1 MKLNVFIKKRAA
13 IFAILLG
20 FCSSV
25 YSQGNTEGAKIV
37 TVSQVVNSTVNSNQY
52 SIQVGLPYLG
62 INESSERTTTPL
74 DIRFPWD
81 ILYFYD
87 TFSEES
93 FTVSKGYFT
102 DKVKINWTIRANQ
115 NLISGF
121 YIHRRETGES
131 NYTRI
136 ASLSSFTTEY
146 EDKYIEGAALYEYK
160 VEAVGVS
167 ETPEKYQTFIE
178 GIGFRSPSGIVT
190 GRVTYEGGNPVKDVV
205 ISASSDTGNLYRSK
219 GIEIERFNKLKIKT
233 IEGGIENHIT
243 LQAWVKPKYGSGS
256 GTYFDKLTVFSL
268 KNPFGDVEARVNVTW
283 DKDAEAPPSINP
295 SGLPYLKVDVTTDP
309 WGDGNVFKLYNFYPS
324 GRLNSRGD
332 DVLIPIDS
340 FESQFTHFTVTMVN
354 GDTPILYINGRKIDQ
369 TYVDRVNAALTVGDT
384 GYNSDENPGPIF
396 SVDVP
401 STNIDF
407 DNWSNIQF
415 YSPDMNMYIDEIRV
429 WNSALPET
437 DVYKDYKRIIDGNDI
452 NLISY
457 LRMDEAEGNVAY
469 DMSHAGFN
477 YNNNNAAVYTAEE
490 TEPTAPVWV
499 SGENTPSSTQLG
511 VLGITDDNGN
521 YIISAIPYSG
531 VGETYAITPMLG
543 VHEFDPGQQSIFIGE
558 TTSVTNNVNFI
569 DKSSFIFKG
578 KVRYDS
584 RGVFKSFVEVDPSK
598 KLNDAGR
605 QYISITGV
613 MQEGY
618 NFYKVGDAVAYQKG
632 RYWFNDNGTPDDDND
647 NYLEE
652 YVNIPSEGVNIYI
665 DNQIVLDANNE
676 PIVSNSEGE
685 FIIKVP
691 IGNHFISIRKN
702 GHEFAYSG
710 RFPAD
715 DTTDDDNL
723 EEFFQDSEEFVTFID
738 QTKVT
743 VVGRVVGGAVES
755 AKTIGFGDIES
766 VERILTDSNGFQ
778 LPPEVVTSVNNIG
791 KAAISFGYTP
801 TGSIT
806 GIQLET
812 KAIDTTNIFTGEYR
826 KILLPL
832 QYYLSTDDVKIMSN
846 TNLEIIASG
855 KTVMRDFRIIK
866 TPIIPSY
873 EYADGQ
879 TITGRPYTY
888 NRDFNYESDPILRVL
903 EQTAETE
910 LEKADGTTI
919 SLDDVKLTI
928 DSQED
933 ESVLIYRQ
941 FQTYSIQMKRYQE
954 YINKDANIDDDIDD
968 ILYFEV
974 PITDGELAITNNL
987 ALDDSGSILVSERDP
1002 SIINYT
1008 FRAGE
1013 PVINGSTQT
1022 INIEYRVNNS
1032 GTNANGYIGKGIIL
1046 GGISNDNQE
1055 FITWA
1060 PETPAIILRDPP
1072 GSNSYATIHKGETFS
1087 FTSEANLTN
1096 SDNTYLG
1103 TANSL
1108 GASFGAGGGLAGPVI
1123 SGSVVD
1129 VLDSS
1134 LSKTN
1139 SSSDGTSLTETYTF
1153 TQSISTS
1160 SEPNMVGADA
1170 DVYIGNSFNI
1180 NMGLYWNVDMRASA
1194 TSNVFT
1200 DGVLQTENNMR
1211 LTTSTSGESDVE
1223 FFIGKQKAV
1232 SVIKDES
1239 ETTAFF
1245 YTQFH
1250 ILNTLIPNY
1259 ESIIADINNG
1269 VTSPNPEEKI
1279 YTVPQYEDQI
1289 KLWRTVIK
1297 ENEEVKYRALKS
1309 RASYL
1314 EELLTNVDIE
1324 INRLVAALED
1334 LRETFLDNILDN
1346 STTYKEEELTLTNN
1360 LSLARSKR
1368 ELINARFDDN
1378 FSLDSG
1384 VGEVS
1389 RSIETA
1395 IVNSSSTSFNL
1406 SIVEALS
1413 NELGADLQGI
1423 GIVITTG
1430 GYDGIDRNVSSTSEQ
1445 TTTQSIS
1452 YTLADSDPGNYFSVD
1467 VVNSFDGNGPVF
1479 ITKGGSTSCPY
1490 EAAEKS
1496 LFYSFSYDD
1505 PNVLPLG
1512 ENQQE
1517 DLSIATQQIEQPQ
1530 ITTDKN
1536 IENNVPSYAAA
1547 EFRVRLENLSTSDV
1561 QSDYVLRVNQET
1573 NPFGAIINVSE
1584 GIPFPAL
1591 RNGAITEFVVTIEKS
1606 SLQSD
1611 NDTYEN
1617 IEIVFESACDS
1628 NTRDSVFLSAYF
1640 VPACSNVVVSAPL
1653 DNWVYNTSQGNN
1665 PLAIQLS
1672 EYNTDFSGLEKIDL
1686 EFRQSSSSTWTRLQ
1700 TYYAT
1705 QTLLDAAGETQI
1717 DLIGEEGIINYAW
1730 DIEGQNIQNGLYEIR
1745 AISYCEN
1752 GTSTTSE
1759 VISGKIDLS
1768 RPIAFGT
1775 PTPIDGILGIGE
1787 DLSMRFN
1794 EAIYYTS
1801 GYSIIEITGET
1812 NQLEIDNNVSLSF
1825 NGPSNTVTIE
1835 NPYIQTGSFSFEFW
1849 MNTGNTPNPGT
1860 IVAQEGGINIDLVS
1874 NGIRFQ
1880 FGEYTVSKDFTH
1892 DDQFHHY
1899 TFTYDSADGSM
1910 NIYRD
1915 DTSTTYEEAA
1925 PPNLQYNFD
1934 ADMVFGGDTFR
1945 GNLHDVRLWSKALS
1959 SSNAYANMRTK
1970 YIGNELGLVGYW
1982 PMNEGHGDI
1991 AYDKARFK
1999 HAQVNTTWAI
2009 KPKGEAYEFSGN
2021 QYLTLDAVGSVQL
2034 TKEMDAT
2041 LSFWVKTDQ
2050 TQDATIFSNGRG
2062 DNTDEAV
2069 NGIRKK
2075 WAVNLNSNGILSFE
2089 SNNNS
2094 YNLTTTSIT
2103 DGQWHHVSIL
2113 INRLGNLKTYVDA
2126 DLVSTHPVSDI
2137 SAFSGSKIWLGAR
2150 GQTGQGGEIVDREFS
2165 GSIDELRLW
2174 NTVRSFEQIERDRYF
2189 EVDLDSPGLM
2199 LYARMNAPITPNSLV
2214 GPIYTRTIGNS
2225 TAEDTSNTSTGEANY
2240 DDMGPAVK
2248 PARNTINFQVSHV
2261 INGDQIIMEPVVSS
2275 LAVIEGQVLDIT
2287 VDRMFDASGNQ
2298 QASPITWTAYYNKN
2312 QVDWYIDGAKTVSE
2326 AEMIFG
2332 DEKTYTILVVNSG
2345 GTSQDFSLLNVPNWL
2360 TLSESSG
2367 VLAPNSSIEISAT
2380 VDSDLAAGDYEQDLF
2395 LSTDFGYD
2403 QKIQLKLNIF
2413 SDIDWTLDPN
2423 DFQYSMNIIGQINI
2437 DDVLAEDLK
2446 DKVGVFYND
2455 ELRGVAQVIYDA
2467 NYGYLVYLTVYS
2479 NTASGEILN
2488 FNIWD
2493 SSEDKILEATLNEN
2507 VTTEFVLN
2515 QVLGSNA
2522 TPVIFKNTGG
2532 ISQSIPLNQ
2541 GYNWISFPLESASL
2555 SSVNATTANLTLE
2568 TNDLILSHSPSLLET
2583 YFNDPQDANN
2593 SSWSGSISSNGGF
2606 STSKMYKVRL
2616 ANAQNL
2622 DVSGT
2627 SVDLST
2633 WTFPIRENW
2642 NWLPYIIGENI
2653 RVGEALSNFNAQED
2667 DVIKSQNE
2675 FAIYDRIYGW
2685 AGSLSY
2691 LEKGKGY
2698 MLKSSSEME
2707 EFKYPNYLSRG
2718 KRKKAVVSTS
2728 GKGSS
2733 DTQIA
2738 FNAFSQNM
2746 NAVIQLPKGYT
2757 NVYAYNTAGEL
2768 HGHSVTQM
2776 VNDKE
2781 LSFMT
2786 IVGDTSQNQMLVFH
2800 IGDGDT
2806 TKRTS
2811 KTINFGA
2818 NSILGTTSYP
2828 YIIDQDDIDLSNAQ
2842 FLFYPNPSKDGF
2854 VYLDFSAQNQQ
2865 ITQVRIYNMLHQ
2877 LLLDMPVEIKKGRN
2891 LIKIPVN
2898 FAIGTYLLT
2907 TTIDNEIHYNK
2918 LILDE
2923 K

>member
-25 YSQGNTEGAKIV
+25 YSQRNTEGAKVV
-37 TVSQVVNSTVNSNQY
+37 TVSQVVNGTVNSNQY

-62 INESSERTTTPL
+62 ITESSERTTTPL

-102 DKVKINWTIRANQ
+102 DKVKINWAIRANQ
-115 NLISGF
+115 DLILGF
-121 YIHRRETGES
+121 YIHRRELGEA

-160 VEAVGVS
+160 VEALGVS

-190 GRVTYEGGNPVKDVV
+190 GRVTYEGGNPVKDAV
-205 ISASSDTGNLYRSK
+205 ISASSDTGTPYSSS
-219 GIEIERFNKLKIKT
+219 GIHIQDNSSLKINRLK
-233 IEGGIENHIT
+233 EGIENHIT
-243 LQAWVKPKYGSGS
+243 LQAWVMPKPLNYV
-256 GTYFDKLTVFSL
+256 TDLNDEVTVFSL
-268 KNPFGDVEARVNVTW
+268 KNLMGDIEAKVNVRLEGN
-283 DKDAEAPPSINP
+283 DFIFSDN
-295 SGLPYLKVDVTTDP
+295 YLEVDIA
-309 WGDGNVFKLYNFYPS
+309 GSVFRLHNFYPS
-324 GRLNSRGD
+324 GSLNSRGD
-332 DVLIPIDS
+332 DVLIDVLS
-340 FESQFTHFTVTMVN
+340 FHYHFTHFTVTMVD

-369 TYVDRVNAALTVGDT
+369 TYVDKVNAALTVGEA
-384 GYNSDENPGPIF
+384 GYDSGSTDPWYPDLIF

-401 STNIDF
+401 NTTIDF
-407 DNWSNIQF
+407 DSWREIQF
-415 YSPDMNMYIDEIRV
+415 GSKDSTPIYIDEIRV

-457 LRMDEAEGNVAY
+457 LRMDEAAGNVAY

-543 VHEFDPGQQSIFIGE
+543 VHEFDPGQQLIFIGE

-584 RGVFKSFVEVDPSK
+584 RGVFKSFVEV
-598 KLNDAGR
+598 NQENEEENQGNE
-605 QYISITGV
+605 YIPITGV
-613 MQEGY
+613 IQEGY
-618 NFYKVGDAVAYQKG
+618 NFYKVGGDPAYQKG

-791 KAAISFGYTP
+791 KAAISFGYKP
-801 TGSIT
+801 IGGSI
-806 GIQLET
+806 QDET
-812 KAIDTTNIFTGEYR
+812 RAIDTTNIFTGEYR

-832 QYYLSTDDVKIMSN
+832 QYSLSTDDVKIMSN
-846 TNLEIIASG
+846 PNLEIIASG
-855 KTVMRDFRIIK
+855 KTEMKDFRIIK

-888 NRDFNYESDPILRVL
+888 NRDFNYESDPILSVL

-919 SLDDVKLTI
+919 SLDDVKLTS

-954 YINKDANIDDDIDD
+954 YTNYDGGGEEKD
-968 ILYFEV
+968 LV

-1022 INIEYRVNNS
+1022 INIEYRVNNID
-1032 GTNANGYIGKGIIL
+1032 TNANGYIGKGIIL

-1134 LSKTN
+1134 LSKTT

-1200 DGVLQTENNMR
+1200 DGVPQTENNMR

-1259 ESIIADINNG
+1259 ESIIANINNG
-1269 VTSPNPEEKI
+1269 VISPNPEEKI
-1279 YTVPQYEDQI
+1279 YTVPQYEQQI

-1297 ENEEVKYRALKS
+1297 ENEQVKYRALKS

-1314 EELLTNVDIE
+1314 EEILTNVDIE
-1324 INRLVAALED
+1324 INDLVAALED
-1334 LRETFLDNILDN
+1334 LRETFAYMNGSYFSD
-1346 STTYKEEELTLTNN
+1346 ELEFTLTNN
-1360 LSLARSKR
+1360 LSSARLKR
-1368 ELINARFDDN
+1368 ELIIARFADN

-1406 SIVEALS
+1406 EQVDALS

-1573 NPFGAIINVSE
+1573 NPNGAIINVSE
-1584 GIPFPAL
+1584 GILFPAL
-1591 RNGAITEFVVTIEKS
+1591 RNGVITEFVVTIEKS
-1606 SLQSD
+1606 SLDSD
-1611 NDTYEN
+1611 NDTYED
-1617 IEIVFESACDS
+1617 IEIIFESNCDS
-1628 NTRDSVFLSAYF
+1628 NISDSVILSAYF

-1653 DNWVYNTSQGNN
+1653 DNWVYNTSQDNN

-1705 QTLLDAAGETQI
+1705 QTLLDAAGVMGETQI
-1717 DLIGEEGIINYAW
+1717 DLIGEEGTINYAW
-1730 DIEGQNIQNGLYEIR
+1730 DIEGQNIQNGSYEIR

-1915 DTSTTYEEAA
+1915 ATSTTYEEAA
-1925 PPNLQYNFD
+1925 PPNVQYNFD

-1970 YIGNELGLVGYW
+1970 YLGNELGLVGYW

-1999 HAQVNTTWAI
+1999 HAQVNTTWTI

-2126 DLVSTHPVSDI
+2126 DLISTHPVSDI

-2150 GQTGQGGEIVDREFS
+2150 GQTGQGGERVDRVFS

-2174 NTVRSFEQIERDRYF
+2174 NTVRSFEQIERDRFF
-2189 EVDLDSPGLM
+2189 EVDLHSPGLM
-2199 LYARMNAPITPNSLV
+2199 LYARMNAPITPNSLE

-2225 TAEDTSNTSTGEANY
+2225 TAESISNMRIKNSLNTGEANY

-2248 PARNTINFQVSHV
+2248 PARSTINFQVSHV

-2345 GTSQDFSLLNVPNWL
+2345 GTTQDFSLLNVPSWL

-2380 VDSDLAAGDYEQDLF
+2380 VDSNLAAGDYEQDLF
-2395 LSTDFGYD
+2395 LSTEFGYD

-2423 DFQYSMNIIGQINI
+2423 DFQYSMNIIGQIKI
-2437 DDVLAEDLK
+2437 DNVLAEDLK

-2493 SSEDKILEATLNEN
+2493 SSEDKILVATLNEN

-2522 TPVIFKNTGG
+2522 TPATFENTGG

-2541 GYNWISFPLESASL
+2541 GYTWISFPLESASF
-2555 SSVNATTANLTLE
+2555 SSVNATTANLDLE

-2616 ANAQNL
+2616 ANAQTL

-2627 SVDLST
+2627 PVDLST

-2642 NWLPYIIGENI
+2642 NWLPYVIGKSA
-2653 RVGEALSNFNAQED
+2653 RVAEALSNFGAQVN

-2675 FAIYDRIYGW
+2675 FAIYDQFYGW
-2685 AGSLSY
+2685 TGTLSY

-2728 GKGSS
+2728 AKSSS
-2733 DTQIA
+2733 DTQSA
-2738 FNAFSQNM
+2738 FNGFSQNM
-2746 NAVIQLPKGYT
+2746 NAVIQLPYGYT

-2786 IVGDTSQNQMLVFH
+2786 IVGDTSQNQLLVFH

-2818 NSILGTTSYP
+2818 DSILGTTRDP

-2854 VYLDFSAQNQQ
+2854 VYLDFSAQNEQ
-2865 ITQVRIYNMLHQ
+2865 ITQVRIHNMLNQ

-2898 FAIGTYLLT
+2898 FANGTYLLT

-2918 LILDE
+2918 LILDG

>member
-25 YSQGNTEGAKIV
+25 YSQRNTEGAKVV
-37 TVSQVVNSTVNSNQY
+37 TVSQVVNGTVNSNQY

-62 INESSERTTTPL
+62 ITESSERTTTPL

-102 DKVKINWTIRANQ
+102 DKVKINWAIRANQ
-115 NLISGF
+115 DLILGF
-121 YIHRRETGES
+121 YIHRRELGEA

-160 VEAVGVS
+160 VEALGVS

-190 GRVTYEGGNPVKDVV
+190 GRVTYEGGNPVKDAV
-205 ISASSDTGNLYRSK
+205 ISASSDTGTPYSSS
-219 GIEIERFNKLKIKT
+219 GIHIQDNSSLKINRLK
-233 IEGGIENHIT
+233 EGIENHIT
-243 LQAWVKPKYGSGS
+243 LQAWVMPKPLNYV
-256 GTYFDKLTVFSL
+256 TDLNDEVTVFSL
-268 KNPFGDVEARVNVTW
+268 KNLMGDIEAKVNVRLEGN
-283 DKDAEAPPSINP
+283 DFIFSDN
-295 SGLPYLKVDVTTDP
+295 YLEVDIA
-309 WGDGNVFKLYNFYPS
+309 GSVFRLHNFYPS
-324 GRLNSRGD
+324 GSLNSRGD
-332 DVLIPIDS
+332 DVLIDVLS
-340 FESQFTHFTVTMVN
+340 FHYHFTHFTVTMVD

-369 TYVDRVNAALTVGDT
+369 TYVDKVNAALTVGEA
-384 GYNSDENPGPIF
+384 GYDSGSTDPWYPDLIF

-401 STNIDF
+401 NTTIDF
-407 DNWSNIQF
+407 DSWREIQF
-415 YSPDMNMYIDEIRV
+415 GSKDSTPIYIDEIRV

-457 LRMDEAEGNVAY
+457 LRMDEAAGNVAY

-543 VHEFDPGQQSIFIGE
+543 VHEFDPGQQLIFIGE

-584 RGVFKSFVEVDPSK
+584 RGVFKSFVEV
-598 KLNDAGR
+598 NQENEEENQGNE
-605 QYISITGV
+605 YIPITGV
-613 MQEGY
+613 IQEGY
-618 NFYKVGDAVAYQKG
+618 NFYKVGGDPAYQKG

-791 KAAISFGYTP
+791 KAAISFGYKP
-801 TGSIT
+801 IGGSI
-806 GIQLET
+806 QDET
-812 KAIDTTNIFTGEYR
+812 RAIDTTNIFTGEYR

-832 QYYLSTDDVKIMSN
+832 QYSLSTDDVKIMSN
-846 TNLEIIASG
+846 PNLEIIASG
-855 KTVMRDFRIIK
+855 KTEMKDFRIIK

-888 NRDFNYESDPILRVL
+888 NRDFNYESDPILSVL

-919 SLDDVKLTI
+919 SLDDVKLTS

-954 YINKDANIDDDIDD
+954 YTNYDGGGEEKD
-968 ILYFEV
+968 LV

-1022 INIEYRVNNS
+1022 INIEYRVNNID
-1032 GTNANGYIGKGIIL
+1032 TNANGYIGKGIIL

-1134 LSKTN
+1134 LSKTT

-1200 DGVLQTENNMR
+1200 DGVPQTENNMR

-1250 ILNTLIPNY
+1250 ILNTLIPKY
-1259 ESIIADINNG
+1259 ESLIADINNG
-1269 VTSPNPEEKI
+1269 VISPNPEEKI
-1279 YTVPQYEDQI
+1279 YTVPQYEQQI

-1297 ENEEVKYRALKS
+1297 ENEQVKYRALKS

-1314 EELLTNVDIE
+1314 EEILTNVDIE
-1324 INRLVAALED
+1324 INDLVAALED
-1334 LRETFLDNILDN
+1334 LRETFAYMNGSYFSD
-1346 STTYKEEELTLTNN
+1346 ELEFTLTNN
-1360 LSLARSKR
+1360 LSSARLKR
-1368 ELINARFDDN
+1368 ELIIARFADN

-1406 SIVEALS
+1406 EQVDALS

-1573 NPFGAIINVSE
+1573 NPNGAIINVSE
-1584 GIPFPAL
+1584 GILFPAL
-1591 RNGAITEFVVTIEKS
+1591 RNGVITEFVVTIEKS
-1606 SLQSD
+1606 SLDSD
-1611 NDTYEN
+1611 NDTYED
-1617 IEIVFESACDS
+1617 IEIIFESNCDS
-1628 NTRDSVFLSAYF
+1628 NISDSVILSAYF

-1653 DNWVYNTSQGNN
+1653 DNWVYNTSQDNN

-1705 QTLLDAAGETQI
+1705 QTLLDAAGVMGETQI
-1717 DLIGEEGIINYAW
+1717 DLIGEEGTINYAW
-1730 DIEGQNIQNGLYEIR
+1730 DIEGQNIQNGSYEIR

-1915 DTSTTYEEAA
+1915 ATSTTYEEAA
-1925 PPNLQYNFD
+1925 PPNVQYNFD

-1970 YIGNELGLVGYW
+1970 YLGNELGLVGYW

-1999 HAQVNTTWAI
+1999 HAQVNTTWTI

-2126 DLVSTHPVSDI
+2126 DLISTHPVSDI

-2150 GQTGQGGEIVDREFS
+2150 GQTGQGGERVDRVFS

-2174 NTVRSFEQIERDRYF
+2174 NTVRSFEQIERDRFF
-2189 EVDLDSPGLM
+2189 EVDLHSPGLM
-2199 LYARMNAPITPNSLV
+2199 LYARMNAPIFPNSLE

-2225 TAEDTSNTSTGEANY
+2225 TAESISNMRIKNSLNTGEANY

-2248 PARNTINFQVSHV
+2248 PARSTINFQVSHV

-2345 GTSQDFSLLNVPNWL
+2345 GTTQDFSLLNVPSWL

-2380 VDSDLAAGDYEQDLF
+2380 VDSNLAAGDYEQDLF
-2395 LSTDFGYD
+2395 LSTEFGYD

-2423 DFQYSMNIIGQINI
+2423 DFQYSMNIIGQIKI
-2437 DDVLAEDLK
+2437 DNVLAEDLK

-2493 SSEDKILEATLNEN
+2493 SSEDKILVATLNEN

-2522 TPVIFKNTGG
+2522 TPATFENTGG

-2541 GYNWISFPLESASL
+2541 GYTWISFPLESASF
-2555 SSVNATTANLTLE
+2555 SSVNATTANLDLE

-2616 ANAQNL
+2616 ANAQTL

-2627 SVDLST
+2627 PVDLST

-2642 NWLPYIIGENI
+2642 NWLPYVIGKSA
-2653 RVGEALSNFNAQED
+2653 RVAEALSNFGAQVN

-2675 FAIYDRIYGW
+2675 FAIYDQFYGW
-2685 AGSLSY
+2685 TGTLSY

-2728 GKGSS
+2728 AKSSS
-2733 DTQIA
+2733 DTQSA
-2738 FNAFSQNM
+2738 FNGFSQNM
-2746 NAVIQLPKGYT
+2746 NAVIQLPYGYT

-2786 IVGDTSQNQMLVFH
+2786 IVGDTSQNQLLVFH

-2818 NSILGTTSYP
+2818 DSILGTTRDP

-2854 VYLDFSAQNQQ
+2854 VYLDFSAQNEQ
-2865 ITQVRIYNMLHQ
+2865 ITQVRIHNMLNQ

-2898 FAIGTYLLT
+2898 FANGTYLLT

-2918 LILDE
+2918 LILDG

>member
-1 MKLNVFIKKRAA
+1 MKLNIFIKKRAA

-20 FCSSV
+20 FSSSV
-25 YSQGNTEGAKIV
+25 YSQGNTEGAKVV
-37 TVSQVVNSTVNSNQY
+37 TVSQVVNETVNSNQY

-62 INESSERTTTPL
+62 IIENEQGFERLTSR

-102 DKVKINWTIRANQ
+102 DKVKINWAIRANQ
-115 NLISGF
+115 DLISGF
-121 YIHRRETGES
+121 YIHRRELGES

-136 ASLSSFTTEY
+136 ASLNQFRTDY
-146 EDKYIEGAALYEYK
+146 EDKYIEGARIYEYK

-167 ETPEKYQTFIE
+167 ETPAKYQTFIE

-190 GRVTYEGGNPVKDVV
+190 GRITYEGGNPVKDVV
-205 ISASSDTGNLYRSK
+205 VSASSDTGIPYSSS
-219 GIEIERFNKLKIKT
+219 GIHIQDNSSLKINRL
-233 IEGGIENHIT
+233 EEGIENHIT
-243 LQAWVKPKYGSGS
+243 LQAWVKPRVLNYL
-256 GTYFDKLTVFSL
+256 TDLNDEVTVFSL
-268 KNPFGDVEARVNVTW
+268 KDFTGDTEAKVNVRLEG
-283 DKDAEAPPSINP
+283 DSFIFSDD
-295 SGLPYLKVDVTTDP
+295 YLEVDIA
-309 WGDGNVFKLYNFYPS
+309 GSVFRLHNFYPS

-332 DVLIPIDS
+332 DVLIDVLS
-340 FESQFTHFTVTMVN
+340 FHNHFTHFTVTMVD

-369 TYVDRVNAALTVGDT
+369 TYVDKVNAALTDGEA
-384 GYNSDENPGPIF
+384 GYDSGSTDPYYPDLIF

-401 STNIDF
+401 NTPIDF
-407 DNWSNIQF
+407 ESWWEIQF
-415 YSPDMNMYIDEIRV
+415 GSKDSTPIYIDEIRV
-429 WNSALPET
+429 WKSKLPESN
-437 DVYKDYKRIIDGNDI
+437 VYNDYKRIIDGNDI

-457 LRMDEAEGNVAY
+457 LRMDEAAGNVAY
-469 DMSHAGFN
+469 DMSHEGFN
-477 YNNNNAAVYTAEE
+477 YNNNNAVVYTAEE
-490 TEPTAPVWV
+490 TEPTTPYWV
-499 SGENTPSSTQLG
+499 SGNKSPSSNQLG

-531 VGETYAITPMLG
+531 VGETYAITPQLG
-543 VHEFDPGQQSIFIGE
+543 VHEFDPGQQLIFIGE

-584 RGVFKSFVEVDPSK
+584 RGVFKSFVEV
-598 KLNDAGR
+598 NQENQEENQGNE
-605 QYISITGV
+605 YIPITGV

-618 NFYKVGDAVAYQKG
+618 NSYKVGDDLACQKG
-632 RYWFNDNGTPDDDND
+632 RYWFNDNGTPDVDDD
-647 NYLEE
+647 DYLEE

-676 PIVSNSEGE
+676 PIVSDSEGE
-685 FIIKVP
+685 FTIKVP

-715 DTTDDDNL
+715 ENL
-723 EEFFQDSEEFVTFID
+723 EEFFEDKEEFVTFID

-791 KAAISFGYTP
+791 KAVISFGFTP
-801 TGSIT
+801 TG
-806 GIQLET
+806 GNIQDET
-812 KAIDTTNIFTGEYR
+812 RAIDTTNIFTGEYR

-832 QYYLSTDDVKIMSN
+832 QYSLSTADVQITSN
-846 TNLEIIASG
+846 PTLEIIASG
-855 KTVMRDFRIIK
+855 KTVPADFSKIE

-888 NRDFNYESDPILRVL
+888 NRDFNYESDPILSVL

-919 SLDDVKLTI
+919 SLDDVNLTS

-941 FQTYSIQMKRYQE
+941 FQTYSIQMKRFE
-954 YINKDANIDDDIDD
+954 RYINYDANIDDDIDD

-974 PITDGELAITNNL
+974 PITGGEPVITNNL

-1013 PVINGSTQT
+1013 PVINGNTQT
-1022 INIEYRVNNS
+1022 INIQYLVNNNS
-1032 GTNANGYIGKGIIL
+1032 IDANGYIGKGIIL

-1055 FITWA
+1055 FTTWA

-1096 SDNTYLG
+1096 SDNTYFD

-1123 SGSVVD
+1123 KGAVIDVV
-1129 VLDSS
+1129 DSS
-1134 LSKTN
+1134 LEKTT

-1170 DVYIGNSFNI
+1170 DVYIGNSYNI
-1180 NMGLYWNVDMRASA
+1180 KMGSYWNVDMRALAVS
-1194 TSNVFT
+1194 SVVI
-1200 DGVLQTENNMR
+1200 DGVTQEENNMR

-1223 FFIGKQKAV
+1223 FFIGKQKAL

-1259 ESIIADINNG
+1259 ESLIANINNG
-1269 VTSPNPEEKI
+1269 VISPNPDENI
-1279 YTVPQYEDQI
+1279 LTVFQYEQQI

-1297 ENEEVKYRALKS
+1297 ENEQVKYRALND

-1324 INRLVAALED
+1324 INDLVAALED
-1334 LRETFLDNILDN
+1334 LRETFLYIIGVAD
-1346 STTYKEEELTLTNN
+1346 EEEFTLTNN
-1360 LSLARSKR
+1360 LSSARSKR
-1368 ELINARFDDN
+1368 ELIIARFADN

-1395 IVNSSSTSFNL
+1395 IVNSSSTSFNF
-1406 SIVEALS
+1406 SQVDALS
-1413 NELGADLQGI
+1413 NELGAALQGI

-1573 NPFGAIINVSE
+1573 NPNGAIINVSE
-1584 GIPFPAL
+1584 GILFPAL

-1606 SLQSD
+1606 SLDSD

-1617 IEIVFESACDS
+1617 IEIIFESNCDS
-1628 NTRDSVFLSAYF
+1628 NISDSVILSAYF

-1686 EFRQSSSSTWTRLQ
+1686 EFRQSSSSTWTLLQ

-1705 QTLLDAAGETQI
+1705 QTLLDAAGVMGETQI
-1717 DLIGEEGIINYAW
+1717 DLIGEEGTINYTW
-1730 DIEGQNIQNGLYEIR
+1730 DIEGQNIQNGSYEIR
-1745 AISYCEN
+1745 AISYCDN
-1752 GTSTTSE
+1752 DTSTTSE

-1794 EAIYYTS
+1794 EAIFYTS
-1801 GYSIIEITGET
+1801 GYSVIEITGET

-1874 NGIRFQ
+1874 SGIRFQ
-1880 FGEYTVSKDFTH
+1880 FGEYTVSKDFIH
-1892 DDQFHHY
+1892 DDLFHHY
-1899 TFTYDSADGSM
+1899 TFTYDSAAGSM

-1915 DTSTTYEEAA
+1915 DSSTTDEEVA
-1925 PPNLQYNFD
+1925 PSNLQYNFD
-1934 ADMVFGGDTFR
+1934 ADMEFGGDTFR

-2009 KPKGEAYEFSGN
+2009 KPKGEAYEFPGN
-2021 QYLTLDAVGSVQL
+2021 QHLILDAVGSVQL

-2174 NTVRSFEQIERDRYF
+2174 NTVRSFEQIERDRFF

-2199 LYARMNAPITPNSLV
+2199 LYARMNAPITPNSSE
-2214 GPIYTRTIGNS
+2214 GPIYTRTIGSSN
-2225 TAEDTSNTSTGEANY
+2225 AENISKMSTGEANY

-2248 PARNTINFQVSHV
+2248 PARSTINFQVSHV

-2345 GTSQDFSLLNVPNWL
+2345 GTTQDFSLLNVPSWL

-2380 VDSDLAAGDYEQDLF
+2380 VDSNLAAGDYEQDLF
-2395 LSTDFGYD
+2395 LSTEFGYD

-2423 DFQYSMNIIGQINI
+2423 DFQYSMNIIGQIKI
-2437 DDVLAEDLK
+2437 DNVLAEDLK

-2479 NTASGEILN
+2479 NTASGETLN

-2493 SSEDKILEATLNEN
+2493 SSEDKILVATLNGN

-2515 QVLGSNA
+2515 QVLGSNS
-2522 TPVIFKNTGG
+2522 TPTTFENTGG

-2541 GYNWISFPLESASL
+2541 GYTWISFPLESASF
-2555 SSVNATTANLTLE
+2555 SSVNATTANLDLE

-2616 ANAQNL
+2616 ANAQTL

-2627 SVDLST
+2627 PVDLST

-2642 NWLPYIIGENI
+2642 NWLPYVIGKSA
-2653 RVGEALSNFNAQED
+2653 RVAEALSNFDAQVN

-2675 FAIYDRIYGW
+2675 FAIYDQFYGW
-2685 AGSLSY
+2685 TGTLSY

-2698 MLKSSSEME
+2698 MLKSSSEIE
-2707 EFKYPNYLSRG
+2707 GFQYPRYLSRG
-2718 KRKKAVVSTS
+2718 KRKTVSTS
-2728 GKGSS
+2728 TSAKSSS
-2733 DTQIA
+2733 DTQSA
-2738 FNAFSQNM
+2738 FNGFSQNM
-2746 NAVIQLPKGYT
+2746 NAVIQLPYGYT

-2776 VNDKE
+2776 VDDKE

-2786 IVGDTSQNQMLVFH
+2786 IVGDTSQNQLLVFH

-2818 NSILGTTSYP
+2818 DSILGTTRDP

-2854 VYLDFSAQNQQ
+2854 VYLDFSAQNEQ
-2865 ITQVRIYNMLHQ
+2865 ITQVRIHNMLNQ

-2898 FAIGTYLLT
+2898 FANGTYLLT
-2907 TTIDNEIHYNK
+2907 TTIDKEIHYNK
-2918 LILDE
+2918 LILDG

>member
-25 YSQGNTEGAKIV
+25 YSQRNTEGAKVV
-37 TVSQVVNSTVNSNQY
+37 TVSQVVNGTVNSNQY

-62 INESSERTTTPL
+62 ITESSERTTTPL

-102 DKVKINWTIRANQ
+102 DKVKINWAIRANQ
-115 NLISGF
+115 DLILGF
-121 YIHRRETGES
+121 YIHRRELGES

-160 VEAVGVS
+160 VEALGVS

-190 GRVTYEGGNPVKDVV
+190 GRVTYEGGNPVKDAV
-205 ISASSDTGNLYRSK
+205 ISASSDTGTPYSSS
-219 GIEIERFNKLKIKT
+219 GIHIQDNSSLKINRLK
-233 IEGGIENHIT
+233 EGIENHIT
-243 LQAWVKPKYGSGS
+243 LQAWVMPKPLNYV
-256 GTYFDKLTVFSL
+256 TDLNDEVTVFSL
-268 KNPFGDVEARVNVTW
+268 KNLMGDIEAKVNVRLEGN
-283 DKDAEAPPSINP
+283 DFIFSDN
-295 SGLPYLKVDVTTDP
+295 YLEVDIA
-309 WGDGNVFKLYNFYPS
+309 GSVFRLHNFYPS
-324 GRLNSRGD
+324 GSLNSRGD
-332 DVLIPIDS
+332 DVLIDVLS
-340 FESQFTHFTVTMVN
+340 FHYHFTHFTVTMVD

-369 TYVDRVNAALTVGDT
+369 TYVDKVNAALTVGEA
-384 GYNSDENPGPIF
+384 GYDSGSTDPWYPDLIF

-401 STNIDF
+401 NTTIDF
-407 DNWSNIQF
+407 DSWREIQF
-415 YSPDMNMYIDEIRV
+415 GSKDSTPIYIDEIRV

-457 LRMDEAEGNVAY
+457 LRMDEAAGNVAY

-543 VHEFDPGQQSIFIGE
+543 VHEFDPGQQLIFIGE

-584 RGVFKSFVEVDPSK
+584 RGVFKSFVEV
-598 KLNDAGR
+598 NQENEEENQGNE
-605 QYISITGV
+605 YIPINGV

-618 NFYKVGDAVAYQKG
+618 NSYKVGDDVAKQKG

-676 PIVSNSEGE
+676 PIVSDSEGE

-715 DTTDDDNL
+715 DIPDDDNL

-806 GIQLET
+806 GPQLET
-812 KAIDTTNIFTGEYR
+812 RAIDTTNIFTGEYR

-832 QYYLSTDDVKIMSN
+832 QYSLSTADVQITSN
-846 TNLEIIASG
+846 PTLEIIPVG
-855 KTVMRDFRIIK
+855 KTELADFSKIE

-888 NRDFNYESDPILRVL
+888 NRDFNYVSDPILRVL

-919 SLDDVKLTI
+919 SLDDVKLKN

-1022 INIEYRVNNS
+1022 INIQYRVNNID
-1032 GTNANGYIGKGIIL
+1032 TNANGYIGKGIIL

-1134 LSKTN
+1134 LSKTT

-1200 DGVLQTENNMR
+1200 DGVPQTENNMR

-1250 ILNTLIPNY
+1250 ILNTLIPKY
-1259 ESIIADINNG
+1259 ESLIADINNG
-1269 VTSPNPEEKI
+1269 VISPNPEEKI
-1279 YTVPQYEDQI
+1279 YTVPQYEQQI

-1297 ENEEVKYRALKS
+1297 ENEQVKYRALKS

-1324 INRLVAALED
+1324 INDLVAALED
-1334 LRETFLDNILDN
+1334 LRETFAYMNGSYFSD
-1346 STTYKEEELTLTNN
+1346 ELEFTLTNN
-1360 LSLARSKR
+1360 LSSARLKR
-1368 ELINARFDDN
+1368 ELIIARFADN

-1406 SIVEALS
+1406 EQVDALS

-1573 NPFGAIINVSE
+1573 NPNGAIINVSE
-1584 GIPFPAL
+1584 GILFPAL
-1591 RNGAITEFVVTIEKS
+1591 RNGVITEFVVTIEKS
-1606 SLQSD
+1606 SLDSD

-1617 IEIVFESACDS
+1617 IEIIFESNCDS
-1628 NTRDSVFLSAYF
+1628 NISDSVILSAYF

-1705 QTLLDAAGETQI
+1705 QTLLDAAGVMGETQI
-1717 DLIGEEGIINYAW
+1717 DLIGEEGTINYAW
-1730 DIEGQNIQNGLYEIR
+1730 DIEGQNIQNGSYEIR

-1752 GTSTTSE
+1752 DTSTTSE

-1794 EAIYYTS
+1794 EAIFYTS
-1801 GYSIIEITGET
+1801 GYSVIEITGET

-1835 NPYIQTGSFSFEFW
+1835 NPYIQTGSFSFQFW
-1849 MNTGNTPNPGT
+1849 MNTGNTSNPGT

-1874 NGIRFQ
+1874 SGIRFQ
-1880 FGEYTVSKDFTH
+1880 FGEYTVSKDFIH
-1892 DDQFHHY
+1892 DDLFHHY
-1899 TFTYDSADGSM
+1899 TFTYDSAAGSM

-1915 DTSTTYEEAA
+1915 DSSTTDEEVA
-1925 PPNLQYNFD
+1925 PSNFQYNFD

-1945 GNLHDVRLWSKALS
+1945 GNLHDIRLWSKALS

-2009 KPKGEAYEFSGN
+2009 KPKGEAYEFLGN

-2126 DLVSTHPVSDI
+2126 DLISTHPVSDI

-2150 GQTGQGGEIVDREFS
+2150 GQTHQGGERVDREFS

-2174 NTVRSFEQIERDRYF
+2174 NTVRSFEQIERDRFF

-2199 LYARMNAPITPNSLV
+2199 LYARMNAPITPNSLE

-2225 TAEDTSNTSTGEANY
+2225 TAESISNMSSGEANY

-2248 PARNTINFQVSHV
+2248 PARSTINFQVSHV

-2345 GTSQDFSLLNVPNWL
+2345 GTTQDFSLLNVPSWL

-2380 VDSDLAAGDYEQDLF
+2380 VDSNLAAGDYEQDLF
-2395 LSTDFGYD
+2395 LSTEFGYD

-2423 DFQYSMNIIGQINI
+2423 DFQYSMNIIGQIKI
-2437 DDVLAEDLK
+2437 DNLLAEDLK

-2493 SSEDKILEATLNEN
+2493 SSEDKILVATLNEN

-2522 TPVIFKNTGG
+2522 TPATFENTGG

-2541 GYNWISFPLESASL
+2541 GYTWISFPLESASF
-2555 SSVNATTANLTLE
+2555 SSVNATTANLDLE

-2616 ANAQNL
+2616 ANAQTL

-2627 SVDLST
+2627 PVDLST

-2642 NWLPYIIGENI
+2642 NWLPYVIGKSA
-2653 RVGEALSNFNAQED
+2653 RVAEALSNFDAQVN

-2675 FAIYDRIYGW
+2675 FAIYDQFYGW
-2685 AGSLSY
+2685 TGTLSY

-2728 GKGSS
+2728 AKSSS
-2733 DTQIA
+2733 DTQSA
-2738 FNAFSQNM
+2738 FNGFSQNM
-2746 NAVIQLPKGYT
+2746 NAVIQLPYGYT

-2786 IVGDTSQNQMLVFH
+2786 IVGDTSQNQLLVFH

-2818 NSILGTTSYP
+2818 DSILGTTRDP

-2854 VYLDFSAQNQQ
+2854 VYLDFSAQNEQ
-2865 ITQVRIYNMLHQ
+2865 ITQVRIHNMLNQ

-2898 FAIGTYLLT
+2898 FANGTYLLT

-2918 LILDE
+2918 LILDG

>member
-25 YSQGNTEGAKIV
+25 YSQGNTEGAKVV
-37 TVSQVVNSTVNSNQY
+37 TVSQVVNGTVNSNQY

-62 INESSERTTTPL
+62 ITESSERTTTPL

-102 DKVKINWTIRANQ
+102 DKVKINWAIRANQ
-115 NLISGF
+115 DLISGF
-121 YIHRRETGES
+121 YIHRRELGEA

-160 VEAVGVS
+160 VEALGVS

-190 GRVTYEGGNPVKDVV
+190 GRVTYEGGNPVKDAV
-205 ISASSDTGNLYRSK
+205 ISASSDTGTPYSSS
-219 GIEIERFNKLKIKT
+219 GIHIQDNSSLKINRLK
-233 IEGGIENHIT
+233 EGIENHIT
-243 LQAWVKPKYGSGS
+243 LQAWVMPKPLNYV
-256 GTYFDKLTVFSL
+256 TDLNDEVTVFSL
-268 KNPFGDVEARVNVTW
+268 KNLMGDIEAKVNVRLEGN
-283 DKDAEAPPSINP
+283 DFIFSDN
-295 SGLPYLKVDVTTDP
+295 YLEVDIA
-309 WGDGNVFKLYNFYPS
+309 GSVFRLHNFYPS
-324 GRLNSRGD
+324 GSLNSRGD
-332 DVLIPIDS
+332 DVLIDVLS
-340 FESQFTHFTVTMVN
+340 FHYHFTHFTVTMVD

-369 TYVDRVNAALTVGDT
+369 TYVDKVNAALTVGEA
-384 GYNSDENPGPIF
+384 GYDSGSTDPWYPDLIF

-401 STNIDF
+401 NTTIDF
-407 DNWSNIQF
+407 DSWREIQF
-415 YSPDMNMYIDEIRV
+415 GSKDSTPIYIDEIRV

-457 LRMDEAEGNVAY
+457 LRMDEAAGNVAY

-543 VHEFDPGQQSIFIGE
+543 VHEFDPGQQLIFIGE

-584 RGVFKSFVEVDPSK
+584 RGVFKSFVEV
-598 KLNDAGR
+598 NQENEEENQGNE
-605 QYISITGV
+605 YIPINGV

-618 NFYKVGDAVAYQKG
+618 NSYKVGDDVAKQKG

-676 PIVSNSEGE
+676 PIVSDSEGE

-715 DTTDDDNL
+715 DIPDDDNL

-806 GIQLET
+806 GPQLET
-812 KAIDTTNIFTGEYR
+812 RAIDTTNIFTGEYR

-832 QYYLSTDDVKIMSN
+832 QYSLSTADVQITSN
-846 TNLEIIASG
+846 PTLEIIPVG
-855 KTVMRDFRIIK
+855 KTELADFSKIE

-888 NRDFNYESDPILRVL
+888 NRDFNYVSDPILRVL

-919 SLDDVKLTI
+919 SLDDVKLKN

-1022 INIEYRVNNS
+1022 INIQYRVNNID
-1032 GTNANGYIGKGIIL
+1032 TNANGYIGKGIIL

-1055 FITWA
+1055 FTTWA

-1129 VLDSS
+1129 VIDSS
-1134 LSKTN
+1134 LEKTT

-1180 NMGLYWNVDMRASA
+1180 KMGSYWNVDMRASA

-1200 DGVLQTENNMR
+1200 DGVPQTENNMR

-1259 ESIIADINNG
+1259 ESIIANINNG
-1269 VTSPNPEEKI
+1269 VISPNPEENI
-1279 YTVPQYEDQI
+1279 FTVPQYEDQI

-1334 LRETFLDNILDN
+1334 LRETFLYTVGAAD
-1346 STTYKEEELTLTNN
+1346 EEEFTLTNN
-1360 LSLARSKR
+1360 LSSARSKR
-1368 ELINARFDDN
+1368 ELIIARFADN

-1413 NELGADLQGI
+1413 NELGAELQGI

-1573 NPFGAIINVSE
+1573 NPNGAIINVSE
-1584 GIPFPAL
+1584 GILFPAL
-1591 RNGAITEFVVTIEKS
+1591 RNGVITEFVVTIEKS
-1606 SLQSD
+1606 SLDSD

-1617 IEIVFESACDS
+1617 IEIIFESNCDS
-1628 NTRDSVFLSAYF
+1628 NISDSVILSAYF

-1705 QTLLDAAGETQI
+1705 QTLLDAAGVMGETQI
-1717 DLIGEEGIINYAW
+1717 DLIGEEGTINYAW
-1730 DIEGQNIQNGLYEIR
+1730 DIEGQNIQNGSYEIR

-1752 GTSTTSE
+1752 DTSTTSE

-1794 EAIYYTS
+1794 EAIFYTS
-1801 GYSIIEITGET
+1801 GYSVIEITGET

-1835 NPYIQTGSFSFEFW
+1835 NPYIQTGSFSFQFW
-1849 MNTGNTPNPGT
+1849 MNTGNTSNPGT

-1874 NGIRFQ
+1874 SGIRFQ
-1880 FGEYTVSKDFTH
+1880 FGEYTVSKDFIH
-1892 DDQFHHY
+1892 DDLFHHY
-1899 TFTYDSADGSM
+1899 TFTYDSAAGSM

-1915 DTSTTYEEAA
+1915 DSSTTDEEVA
-1925 PPNLQYNFD
+1925 PSNFQYNFD

-1945 GNLHDVRLWSKALS
+1945 GNLHDIRLWSKALS

-1970 YIGNELGLVGYW
+1970 YLGNELGLVGYW

-2009 KPKGEAYEFSGN
+2009 KPKGEAYEFLGN

-2126 DLVSTHPVSDI
+2126 DLISTHPVSDI

-2150 GQTGQGGEIVDREFS
+2150 GQTHQGGERVDRVFS

-2174 NTVRSFEQIERDRYF
+2174 NTVRSFEQIERDRFF
-2189 EVDLDSPGLM
+2189 EVDLHSPGLM
-2199 LYARMNAPITPNSLV
+2199 LYARMNAPITPNSLE

-2225 TAEDTSNTSTGEANY
+2225 TAESISNMRIKNSLNTGEANY

-2248 PARNTINFQVSHV
+2248 PARSTINFQVSHV

-2345 GTSQDFSLLNVPNWL
+2345 GTTQDFSLLNVPSWL

-2380 VDSDLAAGDYEQDLF
+2380 VDSNLAAGDYEQDLF
-2395 LSTDFGYD
+2395 LSTEFGYD

-2423 DFQYSMNIIGQINI
+2423 DFQYSMNIIGQIKI
-2437 DDVLAEDLK
+2437 DNVLAEDLK

-2493 SSEDKILEATLNEN
+2493 SSEDKILVATLNEN

-2522 TPVIFKNTGG
+2522 TPATFENTGG

-2541 GYNWISFPLESASL
+2541 GYTWISFPLESASF
-2555 SSVNATTANLTLE
+2555 SSVNATTANLDLE

-2616 ANAQNL
+2616 ANAQTL

-2627 SVDLST
+2627 PVDLST

-2642 NWLPYIIGENI
+2642 NWLPYVIGKSA
-2653 RVGEALSNFNAQED
+2653 RVAEALSNFDAQVN

-2675 FAIYDRIYGW
+2675 FAIYDQFYGW
-2685 AGSLSY
+2685 TGTLSY

-2728 GKGSS
+2728 AKSSS
-2733 DTQIA
+2733 DTQSA
-2738 FNAFSQNM
+2738 FNGFSQNM
-2746 NAVIQLPKGYT
+2746 NAVIQLPYGYT

-2786 IVGDTSQNQMLVFH
+2786 IVGDTSQNQLLVFH

-2818 NSILGTTSYP
+2818 DSILGTTRDP

-2854 VYLDFSAQNQQ
+2854 VYLDFSAQNEQ
-2865 ITQVRIYNMLHQ
+2865 ITQVRIHNMLNQ

-2898 FAIGTYLLT
+2898 FANGTYLLT

-2918 LILDE
+2918 LILDG

>member
-25 YSQGNTEGAKIV
+25 YSQGNTEGAKVV
-37 TVSQVVNSTVNSNQY
+37 TVSQVVNGTVNSNQY

-62 INESSERTTTPL
+62 ITESSERTTTPL

-102 DKVKINWTIRANQ
+102 DKVRINWAIRANQ
-115 NLISGF
+115 DLILGF
-121 YIHRRETGES
+121 YIHRRELGES

-160 VEAVGVS
+160 VEALGVS

-190 GRVTYEGGNPVKDVV
+190 GRVTYEGGNPVKDAV
-205 ISASSDTGNLYRSK
+205 ISASSDTGTPYSSS
-219 GIEIERFNKLKIKT
+219 GIHIQDNSSLKINRLK
-233 IEGGIENHIT
+233 EGIENHIT
-243 LQAWVKPKYGSGS
+243 LQAWVMPKPLNYV
-256 GTYFDKLTVFSL
+256 TDLNDEVTVFSL
-268 KNPFGDVEARVNVTW
+268 KNLTGDIEAKVNVRLEGEEG
-283 DKDAEAPPSINP
+283 DSFIFSDN
-295 SGLPYLKVDVTTDP
+295 YLEVDIA
-309 WGDGNVFKLYNFYPS
+309 GSVFRLHNFYPS
-324 GRLNSRGD
+324 GSLNSRGD
-332 DVLIPIDS
+332 DVLIDVLS
-340 FESQFTHFTVTMVN
+340 FHDHFTHFTVTMVD

-369 TYVDRVNAALTVGDT
+369 TYVDKVNAALTVGEA
-384 GYNSDENPGPIF
+384 GYDSGSTDPWYPDLIF

-401 STNIDF
+401 NTTIDF
-407 DNWSNIQF
+407 DSWREIQF
-415 YSPDMNMYIDEIRV
+415 GSKDSTPIYIDEIRV

-457 LRMDEAEGNVAY
+457 LRMDEAAGNVAY
-469 DMSHAGFN
+469 DMSHVGFN

-543 VHEFDPGQQSIFIGE
+543 VHEFDPGQQLIFIGE

-584 RGVFKSFVEVDPSK
+584 RGVFKSFVEVDQEK
-598 KLNDAGR
+598 EEDNQGNE
-605 QYISITGV
+605 YIPITGV
-613 MQEGY
+613 IQEGY
-618 NFYKVGDAVAYQKG
+618 NFYKVGGDVAYQKG

-801 TGSIT
+801 TGSNNGPQPQT
-806 GIQLET
+806 R
-812 KAIDTTNIFTGEYR
+812 AIDTTNIFTGEYR

-832 QYYLSTDDVKIMSN
+832 QYSLSTDDVRIMSN
-846 TNLEIIASG
+846 PNLEIIASS
-855 KTVMRDFRIIK
+855 KTELADFSIIE
-866 TPIIPSY
+866 TPKIPSY

-879 TITGRPYTY
+879 TITGRPYTH
-888 NRDFNYESDPILRVL
+888 NRNFNYVSDPILRVL

-919 SLDDVKLTI
+919 SLDDVKLTS

-954 YINKDANIDDDIDD
+954 YINNDADIDDDIDD

-1013 PVINGSTQT
+1013 PVINQNTQT

-1096 SDNTYLG
+1096 FDNTSLDR
-1103 TANSL
+1103 ANSL

-1123 SGSVVD
+1123 SGAAVNVFNNSI
-1129 VLDSS
+1129 
-1134 LSKTN
+1134 SKTT

-1180 NMGLYWNVDMRASA
+1180 NMGFYWNVDMRASA
-1194 TSNVFT
+1194 TSNVFI
-1200 DGVLQTENNMR
+1200 DGVAQTENNMR

-1223 FFIGKQKAV
+1223 FFIGKQKAL

-1239 ETTAFF
+1239 EATAFT

-1250 ILNTLIPNY
+1250 ILNTLIPLY
-1259 ESIIADINNG
+1259 ESLIADINNG
-1269 VTSPNPEEKI
+1269 VISPNPEEKI
-1279 YTVPQYEDQI
+1279 YTVPQYEEQI

-1297 ENEEVKYRALKS
+1297 ENEEVKYRALNF
-1309 RASYL
+1309 RTSYL

-1324 INRLVAALED
+1324 INGLVAALED
-1334 LRETFLDNILDN
+1334 LRETFLYNIGAAD
-1346 STTYKEEELTLTNN
+1346 EEELILTNN
-1360 LSLARSKR
+1360 LSSARSKR
-1368 ELINARFDDN
+1368 ELINARFADN

-1406 SIVEALS
+1406 SSVIALS

-1423 GIVITTG
+1423 GMVITTG
-1430 GYDGIDRNVSSTSEQ
+1430 SYDGYDRNISSTSEQ

-1496 LFYSFSYDD
+1496 LFYSFSNDD

-1573 NPFGAIINVSE
+1573 NPNGAIINVSE
-1584 GIPFPAL
+1584 GILFPAL
-1591 RNGAITEFVVTIEKS
+1591 RNGVITEFVVTIEKS
-1606 SLQSD
+1606 SLDSD
-1611 NDTYEN
+1611 NDTYED
-1617 IEIVFESACDS
+1617 IEIIFESNCDS
-1628 NTRDSVFLSAYF
+1628 NISDSVILSAYF

-1705 QTLLDAAGETQI
+1705 QPLLDAANVMGETQI
-1717 DLIGEEGIINYAW
+1717 DLIGEEGTINYAW
-1730 DIEGQNIQNGLYEIR
+1730 DIEGQNIQNGSYEIR

-1915 DTSTTYEEAA
+1915 ATSTTYEEAA
-1925 PPNLQYNFD
+1925 PPNVQYNFD

-1970 YIGNELGLVGYW
+1970 YLGNELGLVGYW

-1999 HAQVNTTWAI
+1999 HAQVNTTWTI
-2009 KPKGEAYEFSGN
+2009 KPKGEAYEFSDN

-2050 TQDATIFSNGRG
+2050 TQNATIFSNGRG

-2113 INRLGNLKTYVDA
+2113 INRLGNLKTYLDA

-2199 LYARMNAPITPNSLV
+2199 LYARMNAPITPNSSD

-2225 TAEDTSNTSTGEANY
+2225 NAEDTSKIGGPGEANY

-2345 GTSQDFSLLNVPNWL
+2345 GTTQDFSLLNVPSWL

-2380 VDSDLAAGDYEQDLF
+2380 VDSNLAAGDYEQDLF
-2395 LSTDFGYD
+2395 LSTEFGYD

-2437 DDVLAEDLK
+2437 DNVLAEDLK

-2493 SSEDKILEATLNEN
+2493 SSEDKILVATLNEN
-2507 VTTEFVLN
+2507 ITTEFVLN

-2522 TPVIFKNTGG
+2522 TPATFENTGG

-2541 GYNWISFPLESASL
+2541 GYTWISFPLESASF
-2555 SSVNATTANLTLE
+2555 SSVNATTANLDLE

-2616 ANAQNL
+2616 ANAQTL

-2627 SVDLST
+2627 PVDIST

-2642 NWLPYIIGENI
+2642 NWLPYVIGKSA
-2653 RVGEALSNFNAQED
+2653 RVAEALSNFNAQVN

-2675 FAIYDRIYGW
+2675 FAIYDQFYGW
-2685 AGSLSY
+2685 TGTLSY

-2728 GKGSS
+2728 AKSSS
-2733 DTQIA
+2733 DTQSA
-2738 FNAFSQNM
+2738 FNGFSQNM
-2746 NAVIQLPKGYT
+2746 NAVIQLPYGYT

-2786 IVGDTSQNQMLVFH
+2786 IVGDTSQNQLLVFH

-2818 NSILGTTSYP
+2818 DSILGTTRDP

-2854 VYLDFSAQNQQ
+2854 VYLDFSAQNEQ
-2865 ITQVRIYNMLHQ
+2865 ITQVRIHNMLNQ

-2898 FAIGTYLLT
+2898 FANGTYLLT

-2918 LILDE
+2918 LILDG

>member
-25 YSQGNTEGAKIV
+25 YSQRNTEGAKVV
-37 TVSQVVNSTVNSNQY
+37 TVSQVVNGTVNSNQY

-62 INESSERTTTPL
+62 ITESSERTTTPL

-102 DKVKINWTIRANQ
+102 DKVKINWAIRANQ
-115 NLISGF
+115 DLILGF
-121 YIHRRETGES
+121 YIHRRELGEA

-160 VEAVGVS
+160 VEALGVS

-190 GRVTYEGGNPVKDVV
+190 GRVTYEGGNPVKDAV
-205 ISASSDTGNLYRSK
+205 ISASSDTGTPYSSS
-219 GIEIERFNKLKIKT
+219 GIHIQDNSSLKINRLK
-233 IEGGIENHIT
+233 EGIENHIT
-243 LQAWVKPKYGSGS
+243 LQAWVMPKPLNYV
-256 GTYFDKLTVFSL
+256 TDLNDEVTVFSL
-268 KNPFGDVEARVNVTW
+268 KNLMGDIEAKVNVRLEGN
-283 DKDAEAPPSINP
+283 DFIFSDN
-295 SGLPYLKVDVTTDP
+295 YLEVDIA
-309 WGDGNVFKLYNFYPS
+309 GSVFRLHNFYPS
-324 GRLNSRGD
+324 GSLNSRGD
-332 DVLIPIDS
+332 DVLIDVLS
-340 FESQFTHFTVTMVN
+340 FHYHFTHFTVTMVD

-369 TYVDRVNAALTVGDT
+369 TYVDKVNAALTVGEA
-384 GYNSDENPGPIF
+384 GYDSGSTDPWYPDLIF

-401 STNIDF
+401 NTTIDF
-407 DNWSNIQF
+407 DSWREIQF
-415 YSPDMNMYIDEIRV
+415 GSKDSTPIYIDEIRV

-457 LRMDEAEGNVAY
+457 LRMDEAAGNVAY

-543 VHEFDPGQQSIFIGE
+543 VHEFDPGQQLIFIGE

-584 RGVFKSFVEVDPSK
+584 RGVFKSFVEV
-598 KLNDAGR
+598 NQENEEENQGNE
-605 QYISITGV
+605 YIPITGV
-613 MQEGY
+613 IQEGY
-618 NFYKVGDAVAYQKG
+618 NFYKVGGDPAYQKG

-791 KAAISFGYTP
+791 KAAISFGYKP
-801 TGSIT
+801 IGGSI
-806 GIQLET
+806 QDET
-812 KAIDTTNIFTGEYR
+812 RAIDTTNIFTGEYR

-832 QYYLSTDDVKIMSN
+832 QYSLSTDDVKIMSN
-846 TNLEIIASG
+846 PNLEIIASG
-855 KTVMRDFRIIK
+855 KTEMKDFRIIK

-888 NRDFNYESDPILRVL
+888 NRDFNYESDPILSVL

-919 SLDDVKLTI
+919 SLDDVKLTS

-954 YINKDANIDDDIDD
+954 YTNYDGGGEEKD
-968 ILYFEV
+968 LV

-1022 INIEYRVNNS
+1022 INIEYRVNNID
-1032 GTNANGYIGKGIIL
+1032 TNANGYIGKGIIL

-1134 LSKTN
+1134 LSKTT

-1200 DGVLQTENNMR
+1200 DGVPQTENNMR

-1250 ILNTLIPNY
+1250 ILNTLIPKY
-1259 ESIIADINNG
+1259 ESLIADINNG
-1269 VTSPNPEEKI
+1269 VISPNPEEKI
-1279 YTVPQYEDQI
+1279 YTVPQYEQQI

-1297 ENEEVKYRALKS
+1297 ENEQVKYRALKS

-1314 EELLTNVDIE
+1314 EEILTNVDIE
-1324 INRLVAALED
+1324 INDLVAALED
-1334 LRETFLDNILDN
+1334 LRETFAYMNGSYFSD
-1346 STTYKEEELTLTNN
+1346 ELEFTLTNN
-1360 LSLARSKR
+1360 LSSARLKR
-1368 ELINARFDDN
+1368 ELIIARFADN

-1406 SIVEALS
+1406 EQVDALS

-1573 NPFGAIINVSE
+1573 NPNGAIINVSE
-1584 GIPFPAL
+1584 GILFPAL
-1591 RNGAITEFVVTIEKS
+1591 RNGVITEFVVTIEKS
-1606 SLQSD
+1606 SLDSD
-1611 NDTYEN
+1611 NDTYED
-1617 IEIVFESACDS
+1617 IEIIFESNCDS
-1628 NTRDSVFLSAYF
+1628 NISDSVILSAYF

-1653 DNWVYNTSQGNN
+1653 DNWVYNTSQDNN

-1705 QTLLDAAGETQI
+1705 QTLLDAAGVMGETQI
-1717 DLIGEEGIINYAW
+1717 DLIGEEGTINYAW
-1730 DIEGQNIQNGLYEIR
+1730 DIEGQNIQNGSYEIR

-1915 DTSTTYEEAA
+1915 ATSTTYEEAA
-1925 PPNLQYNFD
+1925 PPNVQYNFD

-1970 YIGNELGLVGYW
+1970 YLGNELGLVGYW

-1999 HAQVNTTWAI
+1999 HAQVNTTWTI

-2126 DLVSTHPVSDI
+2126 DLISTHPVSDI

-2150 GQTGQGGEIVDREFS
+2150 GQTGQGGERVDRVFS

-2174 NTVRSFEQIERDRYF
+2174 NTVRSFEQIERDRFF
-2189 EVDLDSPGLM
+2189 EVDLHSPGLM
-2199 LYARMNAPITPNSLV
+2199 LYARMNAPITPNSLE

-2225 TAEDTSNTSTGEANY
+2225 TAESISNMRIKNSLNTGEANY

-2248 PARNTINFQVSHV
+2248 PARSTINFQVSHV

-2345 GTSQDFSLLNVPNWL
+2345 GTTQDFSLLNVPSWL

-2380 VDSDLAAGDYEQDLF
+2380 VDSNLAAGDYEQDLF
-2395 LSTDFGYD
+2395 LSTEFGYD

-2423 DFQYSMNIIGQINI
+2423 DFQYSMNIIGQIKI
-2437 DDVLAEDLK
+2437 DNVLAEDLK

-2493 SSEDKILEATLNEN
+2493 SSEDKILVATLNEN

-2522 TPVIFKNTGG
+2522 TPATFENTGG

-2541 GYNWISFPLESASL
+2541 GYTWISFPLESASF
-2555 SSVNATTANLTLE
+2555 SSVNATTANLDLE

-2616 ANAQNL
+2616 ANAQTL

-2627 SVDLST
+2627 PVDLST

-2642 NWLPYIIGENI
+2642 NWLPYVIGKSA
-2653 RVGEALSNFNAQED
+2653 RVAEALSNFGAQVN

-2675 FAIYDRIYGW
+2675 FAIYDQFYGW
-2685 AGSLSY
+2685 TGTLSY

-2728 GKGSS
+2728 AKSSS
-2733 DTQIA
+2733 DTQSA
-2738 FNAFSQNM
+2738 FNGFSQNM
-2746 NAVIQLPKGYT
+2746 NAVIQLPYGYT

-2786 IVGDTSQNQMLVFH
+2786 IVGDTSQNQLLVFH

-2818 NSILGTTSYP
+2818 DSILGTTRDP

-2854 VYLDFSAQNQQ
+2854 VYLDFSAQNEQ
-2865 ITQVRIYNMLHQ
+2865 ITQVRIHNMLNQ

-2898 FAIGTYLLT
+2898 FANGTYLLT

-2918 LILDE
+2918 LILDG

>member
-25 YSQGNTEGAKIV
+25 YSQGNTEGAKVV
-37 TVSQVVNSTVNSNQY
+37 TVSQVVNGTVNSNQY

-62 INESSERTTTPL
+62 ITESSERTTTPL

-102 DKVKINWTIRANQ
+102 DKVKINWAIRANQ
-115 NLISGF
+115 NLILGF
-121 YIHRRETGES
+121 YIYRRELGES

-146 EDKYIEGAALYEYK
+146 EDQYIEGAALYEYK
-160 VEAVGVS
+160 VEALGVS
-167 ETPEKYQTFIE
+167 ETPEKYQTFID

-190 GRVTYEGGNPVKDVV
+190 GRVTYEGGNPVKDAV
-205 ISASSDTGNLYRSK
+205 ISASSDTGTPYSSS
-219 GIEIERFNKLKIKT
+219 GIHIQDNSSLKINRLK
-233 IEGGIENHIT
+233 EGIENHIT
-243 LQAWVKPKYGSGS
+243 LQAWVMPKPLNYA
-256 GTYFDKLTVFSL
+256 TDLNDEVTVFSL
-268 KNPFGDVEARVNVTW
+268 KNLTGDIEAKVNVRLEG
-283 DKDAEAPPSINP
+283 DPFDSSYN
-295 SGLPYLKVDVTTDP
+295 YLEVDIA
-309 WGDGNVFKLYNFYPS
+309 GSVFRLHNFYPS
-324 GRLNSRGD
+324 GSLNSRGD
-332 DVLIPIDS
+332 DVLIDVLS
-340 FESQFTHFTVTMVN
+340 FHDHFTHFTVTMVD

-369 TYVDRVNAALTVGDT
+369 TYVDKVNAALTVGEA
-384 GYNSDENPGPIF
+384 GYDSGSTDPYPDLIF

-401 STNIDF
+401 NTTIDF
-407 DNWSNIQF
+407 DSWREIQF
-415 YSPDMNMYIDEIRV
+415 GFKDSAPIYIDEIRV

-457 LRMDEAEGNVAY
+457 LRMDEAAGNVAY

-543 VHEFDPGQQSIFIGE
+543 VHEFDPGQQLIFIGE

-584 RGVFKSFVEVDPSK
+584 RGVFKSFVEV
-598 KLNDAGR
+598 NQENEEENQGNE
-605 QYISITGV
+605 YISITGV

-806 GIQLET
+806 GPQLET
-812 KAIDTTNIFTGEYR
+812 RAIDTTNIFTGEYR

-855 KTVMRDFRIIK
+855 KTIPFDFRKIE

-888 NRDFNYESDPILRVL
+888 NRDFNYESDPILSVL

-1108 GASFGAGGGLAGPVI
+1108 GASFAAGGGLAGPVI
-1123 SGSVVD
+1123 SGAVVD

-1134 LSKTN
+1134 LSKTT

-1200 DGVLQTENNMR
+1200 DGVPQTENNMR

-1232 SVIKDES
+1232 SLIKDES

-1250 ILNTLIPNY
+1250 ILNTLIPKY
-1259 ESIIADINNG
+1259 ESLIADINNG

-1289 KLWRTVIK
+1289 KRWRTVIK
-1297 ENEEVKYRALKS
+1297 ENEQVKYRALKS

-1314 EELLTNVDIE
+1314 EEILTNVDIE
-1324 INRLVAALED
+1324 INDLVAALED
-1334 LRETFLDNILDN
+1334 LRETIAYMNGSYFSD
-1346 STTYKEEELTLTNN
+1346 ELEFTLTNN
-1360 LSLARSKR
+1360 LSSARLKR
-1368 ELINARFDDN
+1368 ELIIARFDDN

-1406 SIVEALS
+1406 EQVDALS
-1413 NELGADLQGI
+1413 NELGADFQGI

-1430 GYDGIDRNVSSTSEQ
+1430 GYDGIDRNSSSTSEQ

-1665 PLAIQLS
+1665 PLAMQLS
-1672 EYNTDFSGLEKIDL
+1672 EYNTGFSGLEKIDL
-1686 EFRQSSSSTWTRLQ
+1686 EFRQSSSSTWTHLQ

-1705 QTLLDAAGETQI
+1705 QTLLDAAGAMGKTQI
-1717 DLIGEEGIINYAW
+1717 DLIGEEGTINYAW

-1970 YIGNELGLVGYW
+1970 YLGNELGLVGYW

-2094 YNLTTTSIT
+2094 YNLTATSIT

-2225 TAEDTSNTSTGEANY
+2225 TAESISNMRIKNSLNTGEANY

-2248 PARNTINFQVSHV
+2248 PARSTINFQVSHV

-2332 DEKTYTILVVNSG
+2332 DEKIYTILVVNSG
-2345 GTSQDFSLLNVPNWL
+2345 GTTQDFSLLNVPSWL

-2380 VDSDLAAGDYEQDLF
+2380 VDSNLAAGDYEQDLF
-2395 LSTDFGYD
+2395 LSTEFGYD

-2493 SSEDKILEATLNEN
+2493 SSEDKILVATLNEN

-2555 SSVNATTANLTLE
+2555 SSVNATTANLDLE

-2718 KRKKAVVSTS
+2718 KRKKAVVSAS

-2786 IVGDTSQNQMLVFH
+2786 IVGDTSQNQMLLFY

-2811 KTINFGA
+2811 KTVNFNA